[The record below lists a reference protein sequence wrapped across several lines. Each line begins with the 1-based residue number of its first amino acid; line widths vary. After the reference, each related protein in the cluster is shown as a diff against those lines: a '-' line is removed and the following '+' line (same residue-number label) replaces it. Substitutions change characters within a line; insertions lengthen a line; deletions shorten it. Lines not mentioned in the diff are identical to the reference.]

1 MAWVYVCVCRSM
13 TDQIWRPDQASP
25 VADLREHVK
34 EIYSIRWSPTGP
46 GTESAERKKLLA
58 R

>member
-1 MAWVYVCVCRSM
+1 MGLCVCVCRSM